1 MLQGIAG
8 CLGKKDIGT
17 RSSDTFSNRTLC
29 HMEPDKEIYYSLSF
43 FYRKQSLVL
52 NVFTKI

>member
-29 HMEPDKEIYYSLSF
+29 HMEPDREIYYSLF
-43 FYRKQSLVL
+43 FFIENSPL
-52 NVFTKI
+52 F